1 MWYDRTVSDEVVEE
15 CVMAMV
21 ENSLHLMR
29 VQEYKRSP
37 HAITY
42 IRLLDQLFEAT
53 DLAEYSFDDIA
64 NAFNYL
70 ITKE

>member
-1 MWYDRTVSDEVVEE
+1 MWHDRTINDDVVEE
-15 CVMAMV
+15 CVMAML

-29 VQEYKRSP
+29 VQEYKHSP

-70 ITKE
+70 IAKE